1 MPRLMSRLGGLFSR
15 TRSTSN
21 SSATKRGVRP
31 DSTILNDHNA
41 PSSATESVD
50 QAARLRKA
58 VSTDTPDGNVDA
70 DTHTTTKIPQAEVV
84 TRRDAGRDLLPSRRR
99 DRREMQANQYE
110 QVVGLIE
117 RIGKHLDT
125 QAERSDRMVTL
136 LERLPDA
143 LDSLPDIKQNSEQLT
158 SVLEQHFKSQRE
170 REEQLRGT
178 IEELGVGSTKQA
190 EALSLIRDE
199 IHAGGE
205 REIQMTEVMGDFRT
219 TLGTIGETNERSV
232 EVLKELAIR
241 SRDQEGRFAH
251 LLERQNR
258 TLMIVAGAAVVSSI
272 AGLVV
277 AIIALVKIAGM

>member
-15 TRSTSN
+15 TRSTAN
-21 SSATKRGVRP
+21 SSASKRGVRP

-41 PSSATESVD
+41 PSSATESAD
-50 QAARLRKA
+50 QAARLREA
-58 VSTDTPDGNVDA
+58 ISTDSPDG
-70 DTHTTTKIPQAEVV
+70 TTKIPQAEVV

-125 QAERSDRMVTL
+125 QAQRSDRMVSL

-143 LDSLPDIKQNSEQLT
+143 LDSLPDIKHNSEQLT
-158 SVLEQHFKSQRE
+158 SVLEQHFESQRE
-170 REEQLRGT
+170 REQQLRGA

-205 REIQMTEVMGDFRT
+205 RETQMTEVMGDFRN

-232 EVLKELAIR
+232 SVLKELAIR

-277 AIIALVKIAGM
+277 AIIALVKIAAV